1 MACGTLAVYST
12 ACPDKSNAIANTVL
26 KFLLS
31 FGGDDMTICY
41 VTAQISVSHSSH
53 TADKVLA
60 TCLSNSQKT
69 LLLLISAVIIFHFE
83 TELM

>member
-1 MACGTLAVYST
+1 MTCGTLAVYST
-12 ACPDKSNAIANTVL
+12 ACPDKSNPIENTVL

-31 FGGDDMTICY
+31 LGGDDMTICY
-41 VTAQISVSHSSH
+41 VTAQISASHSSH
-53 TADKVLA
+53 IADKVLA
-60 TCLSNSQKT
+60 TCLSNSQNF